1 MAVAHCHSVALLG
14 LDGYLV
20 EVEADLA
27 LGLPGLSIT
36 GLPDAS
42 LNEARDRVKAAVMN
56 SGVAWPSKRITLGLS
71 PASLPKK
78 GSAFDLALAAALL
91 AAAGEV
97 PREALK
103 GVVILGE
110 LGLDGRVRPVPGVL
124 PALVA
129 AGRRDV
135 VRAVVPA
142 VNLAEARLL
151 PDVSSRGVA
160 SLKDLIA
167 LLKGEDVPDPEVRP
181 LEQHEEPDTRDFADV
196 LGQPVGRTACEVAAA
211 GGHNLMFTGPP
222 GCGKT
227 LLAERLPAI
236 LPELTFEESLEV
248 SQIHSVAG
256 TLPPDAPLITR
267 PPFQAPHHGATAASV
282 VGGGSGIARPGAA
295 SLAHRGILFLD
306 EAPEFQRAVLDALR
320 QPLESGEIS
329 IRRVGGTAR
338 YPARFSLV
346 LAANPCPCAKPR
358 FSCTCRPNVR
368 DGYLSKLSGPLL
380 DRIDLHVPLN
390 AITRAEM
397 ECDEGNQETTAA
409 LRSRV
414 RAARERAARRY
425 AGTPWRINAD
435 VPPSV
440 LVRRWPLSREP
451 LALLG
456 AAMDHG
462 LLTARGFGRVQR
474 LTWTLADLAG
484 HPSPTKDDASLA
496 LSLRLGD
503 KVVQGFL
510 PGVARLTA

>member
-1 MAVAHCHSVALLG
+1 MPVAHCHAVALLG
-14 LDGYLV
+14 LDGFVV

-27 LGLPGLSIT
+27 AGIPGLSIT

-56 SGVAWPSKRITLGLS
+56 SGVAWPNKRITLGLS
-71 PASLPKK
+71 PASVPKK
-78 GSAFDLALAAALL
+78 GSGFDLSLAAALL

-97 PREALK
+97 PHEALR
-103 GVVILGE
+103 GLVLLGE

-129 AGRRDV
+129 AARRDFTN
-135 VRAVVPA
+135 AVVPA

-151 PDVSSRGVA
+151 DEVSSRGVE
-160 SLKDLIA
+160 SLSDLIA
-167 LLKGEDVPDPEVRP
+167 LLKGEQLPDPEVRP
-181 LEQHEEPDTRDFADV
+181 LSLPVEPDVRDFVDV

-211 GGHNLMFTGPP
+211 GGHNLLFTGPP

-227 LLAERLPAI
+227 LLAERLPGI
-236 LPELTFEESLEV
+236 LPALTFEESLEV

-256 TLPPDAPLITR
+256 TLPADAPLITR
-267 PPFQAPHHGATAASV
+267 PPFQAPHHGATPASV

-358 FSCTCRPNVR
+358 FSCTCRPSAR
-368 DGYLSKLSGPLL
+368 DGYLTKLSGPLL

-390 AITRAEM
+390 AITRQDMQSE
-397 ECDEGNQETTAA
+397 EGVEETTAV
-409 LRSRV
+409 LRERV
-414 RAARERAARRY
+414 LLARERAAARY
-425 AGTPWRINAD
+425 AGSPWRTNAD

-440 LVRRWPLSREP
+440 LVRRWPLDRKP

-456 AAMDHG
+456 SAMDHG

-474 LTWTLADLAG
+474 LAWTLADLAG
-484 HPSPTKDDASLA
+484 NPTPTVDDASLA

-510 PGVARLTA
+510 PGVVRLSA